1 MTETSARMGDSP
13 AVVTR
18 DTLLPAFFGEY
29 GGQYVPDQLL
39 PVLDEL
45 ETAYAAA
52 VDDPAFLAELD
63 RLQREYLGRP
73 TPVTEC
79 ANLPLAGHGRGKVRI
94 FLKREDLAHGGAHKG
109 NQVLAQAL
117 LAKRLGKT
125 RLIAETGAGQ
135 HGTAT
140 AMVAALMG
148 MDCTIYMGATDVA
161 RQQPNVRRMRL
172 MGATVVPVTSDDGGS
187 MANAI
192 DVALA
197 DWVENLSTTH
207 YLLGSACGPHPF
219 PTLVKDFQS
228 VISRET
234 HQQMLE
240 RTGRLP
246 DYVVAAVGGRS
257 NAIGAFAEYLRDE
270 PGHADVHLIG
280 VEPAGEGLDTHRHG
294 APLNRGVVGILHGS
308 RSYVLRS
315 EDGNVGESFSV
326 SAGLDYPGVGPEHAY
341 LMDTGQVSYVG
352 VDDNEALQA
361 FRMLSRYEGIIP
373 ALESSH
379 ALAQALTMAE
389 ELEGQEVDEPVT
401 VLVNLSGR
409 GDKDMEYVQNVLGD
423 LMFEDPATVPT
434 RGIRISEIL
443 AMMTAESNAREA
455 GHTVAHH

>member
-1 MTETSARMGDSP
+1 MTEPTTTTEVP
-13 AVVTR
+13 PVVTR
-18 DTLLPAFFGEY
+18 PTLLPAFFGQY

-45 ETAYAAA
+45 ERAFVEAMA
-52 VDDPAFLAELD
+52 DPSFLAELD

-79 ANLPLAGHGRGKVRI
+79 SNLPLPGRGRGKARI
-94 FLKREDLAHGGAHKG
+94 LLKREDLAHGGAHKG

-140 AMVAALMG
+140 AMVAALTG
-148 MDCTIYMGATDVA
+148 MECTIYMGATDVA

-172 MGATVVPVTSDDGGS
+172 MGAKVVPVTNDDGGS

-197 DWVENLSTTH
+197 DWVENLSSTH

-219 PTLVKDFQS
+219 PTLVREFQA

-234 HQQMLE
+234 RRQVRE

-246 DYVVAAVGGRS
+246 DYVVAAVGGGS
-257 NAIGAFAEYLRDE
+257 NAIGAFAEYLTDE
-270 PGHADVHLIG
+270 PGNEDVRLVG

-294 APLNRGVVGILHGS
+294 APLNRGVVGVLHGS
-308 RSYVLRS
+308 RSYVLRD

-326 SAGLDYPGVGPEHAY
+326 SAGLDYPGVGPEHSH
-341 LMDTGQVSYVG
+341 LKDTGRVTYAG
-352 VDDNEALQA
+352 IDDNEALQA
-361 FRMLSRYEGIIP
+361 FRLLARYEGIIP

-379 ALAQALTMAE
+379 ALAQALKIAQD
-389 ELEGQEVDEPVT
+389 LESQDVEEPVT
-401 VLVNLSGR
+401 ILVNLSGR
-409 GDKDMEYVQNVLGD
+409 GDKDMEYVQNVLGE
-423 LMFEDPATVPT
+423 LMFEDPAAVPT
-434 RGIRISEIL
+434 RGLRISEIL
-443 AMMTAESNAREA
+443 AMMTAESNVREA
-455 GHTVAHH
+455 GRTVAHH